1 MSVSLDSRSA
11 ALSSLF
17 VPAGVTMPAG
27 RQTRPTPIRRAT
39 AKQASPARLAWVAL
53 TARVLAATVGNYA
66 VTTLLTALLA
76 RILPTTAAEGS
87 MTATLLSLAIF
98 PTLVLTS
105 FAVRS
110 PWRLWAWM
118 LATSFVLGGG
128 VWLSLASGGRL

>member
-1 MSVSLDSRSA
+1 MSLSLDSRSA

-17 VPAGVTMPAG
+17 APADVAIPAV
-27 RQTRPTPIRRAT
+27 RE
-39 AKQASPARLAWVAL
+39 ARLAAVPRAAAKHASTSRHAWVAL
-53 TARVLAATVGNYA
+53 TARVLAATVGNYV

-118 LATSFVLGGG
+118 LATSFVLGSG